1 MKHETRFRMEDVE
14 MSSISTVDAVDRVDR
29 VDGGESLRRTEAAML
44 LWLPQSCQWHLVEL
58 RRSRCVV
65 SAADRN

>member
-1 MKHETRFRMEDVE
+1 MEDVE
-14 MSSISTVDAVDRVDR
+14 MSSISTVDADAVDRVDRVDR

-44 LWLPQSCQWHLVEL
+44 LWLPQSFQWHLVEL